1 MEAVFILT
9 PGKGGG
15 VGSENVFGGGGLL
28 GFQGD
33 EGGSVICNRL
43 CMLMMEIKRILH
55 SLEEGSVKLSR
66 GTTRIPTSPSPLII
80 NNDQSL
86 IQKSMMLTIN
96 FFTISN

>member
-1 MEAVFILT
+1 M
-9 PGKGGG
+9 GGGGG
-15 VGSENVFGGGGLL
+15 VGECFWWGGLL

-43 CMLMMEIKRILH
+43 CMLMMEIKRILQ

-66 GTTRIPTSPSPLII
+66 GTTKIPTSPSPLVI